1 MINNIHPVVASL
13 RQSLGSTVVPEFDRV
28 TAAICEMSE
37 DGISLLQGT
46 YSDCPLKINKAIV
59 IALSRKIPD
68 RAELERAVELVELIL
83 AALEENGLIGKR
95 KRKILIGKAF
105 PNQLVSLEKP
115 YSPDVLEDINALFRY
130 SSSASELSDEAVAGG
145 ALILLVGR
153 CGVVT
158 KAGLRAALTAL
169 RSPISAVNNWWWV
182 DLHHKQLN
190 GAPLELRRVFLP
202 VEVAAYLMR
211 FHIKICAA
219 IDRSVGSQDVIVDR
233 LIKAFQIENGIGQP
247 HSTRVIISAFRHQ
260 YLLQLPGF
268 LYGYVSRNVES
279 HSLSESQWLRMNG
292 VFANYGEEADSGP
305 AYAEW
310 VQSASERPFDD
321 RRLKPLLAVCE
332 NQSAL
337 VEFTNSS
344 DLVLK
349 FLASWVIE
357 VQATSLRER
366 LLRVIY
372 PWVAEALDGLEGPVD
387 VPTVETLRDLSLSL
401 AAAEGAAILE
411 LCRDFWDFLVAQFD
425 PQNKSDKQKGVRP
438 NALSPAEWSVL
449 REFLDSGQTGILD
462 DSLRKTVSLF
472 LKTASATGAR
482 RAEAL
487 FLRTKDFQG
496 EESLSV
502 IIEEHDARSLKT
514 SASKRIIPSSL
525 ISHDLAMSLK
535 NIKDG
540 IHPDDLPLRHHR
552 VAGLRKAE
560 TIYQRSSD
568 ILARLF
574 GNGFTIHHLRH
585 TLATSATVQLHS
597 EVLDLKA
604 FRGRCQILDDLL
616 EEAPLTLSIL
626 GANNTSR
633 RGIWAVSSLLG
644 HVDPRVTMKSYI
656 HCFDW
661 LTFFAIKRWS
671 EVGYV
676 DELSALSGLPYDT
689 VKKHFYSCPPDG
701 YSLLGR
707 MEKDFPGGVVRHFP
721 KVNDS
726 ASGSDSF
733 SVSILRDVE
742 HEASLSVDD
751 TERTLWPQLV
761 GPKAEAE
768 AEAICRIFSLGLK
781 NDEEATLS
789 ALSLMN
795 GKIHRNGFFSLAPG
809 EERKIFRSGMLACGL
824 TTEFLELSLEKN
836 GKFSGFK
843 PFEHWSALTRSSA
856 NAWVRFAP
864 LSSKTRSAV
873 ALRWVL
879 HWAQFLVE
887 RRK

>member
-1 MINNIHPVVASL
+1 MTE
-13 RQSLGSTVVPEFDRV
+13 GD
-28 TAAICEMSE
+28 
-37 DGISLLQGT
+37 
-46 YSDCPLKINKAIV
+46 
-59 IALSRKIPD
+59 
-68 RAELERAVELVELIL
+68 
-83 AALEENGLIGKR
+83 
-95 KRKILIGKAF
+95 
-105 PNQLVSLEKP
+105 
-115 YSPDVLEDINALFRY
+115 
-130 SSSASELSDEAVAGG
+130 
-145 ALILLVGR
+145 
-153 CGVVT
+153 
-158 KAGLRAALTAL
+158 
-169 RSPISAVNNWWWV
+169 
-182 DLHHKQLN
+182 

-268 LYGYVSRNVES
+268 LYGYVSRDVES

-332 NQSAL
+332 IQGAL
-337 VEFTNSS
+337 VEFTKSS

-349 FLASWVIE
+349 FLASWVVD
-357 VQATSLRER
+357 VQAKSLRAQ
-366 LLRVIY
+366 LLRLIF
-372 PWVAEALDGLEGPVD
+372 PWVAEALDGLEEPLD
-387 VPTVETLRDLSLSL
+387 LATVETLRDLSLSL

-411 LCRDFWDFLVAQFD
+411 LCRDFWDFLFFQFD
-425 PQNKSDKQKGVRP
+425 PQNQSDKQKGVRP
-438 NALSPAEWSVL
+438 NALSPAERAVL

-487 FLRTKDFQG
+487 FLRAKDFQG
-496 EESLSV
+496 EESFAVV
-502 IIEEHDARSLKT
+502 IEKHDIRSLKT
-514 SASKRIIPSSL
+514 PASRRVIPAPL
-525 ISHDLAMSLK
+525 ISRDLAMSLRG
-535 NIKDG
+535 IKEG

-552 VAGLRKAE
+552 IAGLRKAE
-560 TIYQRSSD
+560 TIYQRASD

-574 GNGFTIHHLRH
+574 GKGFTIHHLRH
-585 TLATSATVQLHS
+585 ALATSVTVQLHS

-604 FRGRCQILDDLL
+604 FQGRCQILDDLL
-616 EEAPLTLSIL
+616 DGAPQILSLL
-626 GANNTSR
+626 GLNHTSR

-656 HCFDW
+656 HCLDW
-661 LTFFAIKRWS
+661 LIFFAIKRWT

-701 YSLLGR
+701 YSLLRR
-707 MEKDFPGGVVRHFP
+707 MEKDFPCGVVRHFP
-721 KVNDS
+721 KGIDS

-733 SVSILRDVE
+733 SVSILREVE

-768 AEAICRIFSLGLK
+768 AEAICRIFSVGLK

-809 EERKIFRSGMLACGL
+809 EERKIFRSGMLACGV